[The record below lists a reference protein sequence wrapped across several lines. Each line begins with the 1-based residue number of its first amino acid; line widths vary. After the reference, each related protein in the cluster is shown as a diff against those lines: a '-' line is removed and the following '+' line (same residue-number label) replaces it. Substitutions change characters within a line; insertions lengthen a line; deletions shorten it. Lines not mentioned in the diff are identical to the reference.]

1 MGDAAEHPKQI
12 EWVET
17 ASYITALDCALCQRV
32 NRSPDLTA
40 GTFIS

>member
-17 ASYITALDCALCQRV
+17 ASYITALDYALCQRV
-32 NRSPDLTA
+32 DRSPDPTVNIYL
-40 GTFIS
+40 